1 MVNCLISFNTAPIR
15 MAAHF
20 LTAPFSLLC
29 LVSPFVIF
37 FFFFLVLFLSRS
49 SSKFLLSI
57 RLFHFLV
64 PGLFEPSLLLRNLR
78 SPLSPA
84 RSRRPISCRGR
95 FYLAA
100 RRTHGRTIDED
111 EEGMFPL
118 WPFHPRR
125 EGSMTARDA
134 GEPHERKKSRA

>member
-20 LTAPFSLLC
+20 LTAPFFPAMSRL
-29 LVSPFVIF
+29 PFCF
-37 FFFFLVLFLSRS
+37 FFLFLSRS
-49 SSKFLLSI
+49 SSKFFLSI
-57 RLFHFLV
+57 GLFHFLV
-64 PGLFEPSLLLRNLR
+64 PGLFEPSLLLRNRR

-84 RSRRPISCRGR
+84 RSRRPICGGR

-100 RRTHGRTIDED
+100 RRTHGRTIDEN

>member
-20 LTAPFSLLC
+20 LTAPFFPAMSRL
-29 LVSPFVIF
+29 PFCF
-37 FFFFLVLFLSRS
+37 FFLFLSRS
-49 SSKFLLSI
+49 SSKFFLSI
-57 RLFHFLV
+57 GLFHFLV
-64 PGLFEPSLLLRNLR
+64 PGLFEPSLLLRNRR

-84 RSRRPISCRGR
+84 RSRRPISCGGR

-100 RRTHGRTIDED
+100 RRTHGRTIDEN